1 MRAVVLTKFGKPEEA
16 FSIQE
21 RPMPEP
27 QTHEIRIKVE
37 AFGLNFAD
45 VMARQGLYQ
54 DCPPLP
60 TVLGYEVVGVVDALG
75 ADVTNFEVGQRV
87 VSLTRF
93 GAYAEYAVADARA
106 AAVISDEM
114 DYATA
119 TALAT
124 QYGTAYFCAEYVT
137 RLHKGEHVLI
147 QAAAGGVGTA
157 LVQLAKRR
165 GCIVY
170 GTAGSDEKIGYLR
183 QLGVDYPINY
193 REEEFDAFI
202 QKKLGKDGAL
212 DVVFDS
218 LGGSAVKR
226 ARKLLRKGTGR
237 IVCYG
242 VASRSG
248 KGKGILGD
256 LKLVAGFGFMP
267 LVELLL
273 KSQGVIGVNM
283 LRVADHRPEALQY
296 CIQSVVDL
304 VQQGELKPTV
314 GGRYSIDQL
323 NEAHN
328 YLEGRQSI
336 GKIAV
341 HW

>member
-1 MRAVVLTKFGKPEEA
+1 MRAVVLTKFGTPEQA

-21 RPMPEP
+21 CPIPEP
-27 QTHEIRIKVE
+27 QPHELRIKVE

-60 TVLGYEVVGVVDALG
+60 TVLGYEVVGTIDVLG
-75 ADVTNFEVGQRV
+75 AEVTGFEIGQRV

-106 AAVISDEM
+106 VAIIPDDM
-114 DYATA
+114 DYAAA

-137 RLHKGEHVLI
+137 QLHPGEHVLI

-170 GTAGSDEKIGYLR
+170 GTAGSDQKIGYLR

-202 QKKLGKDGAL
+202 RKQLGDNGAL

-237 IVCYG
+237 IICYG

-248 KGKGILGD
+248 NGKGIWGD
-256 LKLVAGFGFMP
+256 LKLVAGFGILP
-267 LVELLL
+267 IVELLL
-273 KSQGVIGVNM
+273 KSQSITGVNM
-283 LRVADHRPEALQY
+283 LQVADERPEALQY

-304 VQQGELKPTV
+304 VAKGELKPTV

>member
-1 MRAVVLTKFGKPEEA
+1 MRAVVLTKFGTPEQA

-27 QTHEIRIKVE
+27 KPHEIRVKVE

-60 TVLGYEVVGVVDALG
+60 TVIGYEVVGTIDAMG
-75 ADVTNFEVGQRV
+75 TDVQGFALGQRV

-106 AAVISDEM
+106 AAVIPEDM

-137 RLHKGEHVLI
+137 QLHAGEHVLI

-170 GTAGSDEKIGYLR
+170 GTAGSEHKIGYLR

-193 REEEFDAFI
+193 REEDFAAFI
-202 QKKLGKDGAL
+202 KKKAGKESL

-218 LGGSAVKR
+218 LGGKAVKQ
-226 ARKLLRKGTGR
+226 ARQLLRKGTGR
-237 IVCYG
+237 IICYG
-242 VASRSG
+242 AASRSG
-248 KGKGILGD
+248 QSKGILGD
-256 LKLVAGFGFMP
+256 LKLVAGFGILP

-296 CIQSVVDL
+296 CMQEVVRL
-304 VQQGELKPTV
+304 VAAGELKPTV
-314 GGRYSIDQL
+314 GGRYHVDQL
-323 NEAHN
+323 NEAHA
-328 YLEGRQSI
+328 YLQGRQSI